1 MVESNKA
8 GFIQDRTIYED
19 VEIFSKNLYK
29 LGHMDSRDWKTYKNL
44 FSNMTQFIRK
54 PDLIVYLKADLD
66 VLLSRIRK
74 RDRDYEVSIDP
85 DYLDQLNQLY
95 NQWID
100 GIDWTEVIVVD
111 TNNFNIFEDVDTLN
125 SIYRDIS
132 MKLKVVS

>member
-1 MVESNKA
+1 
-8 GFIQDRTIYED
+8 
-19 VEIFSKNLYK
+19 
-29 LGHMDSRDWKTYKNL
+29 
-44 FSNMTQFIRK
+44 MTQFIRK